1 MSWLSEVLS
10 ISCLLLLDL
19 NVKLSNFVF
28 VCMHYF
34 LSNYGHDVKFNSG
47 MNIREKMSWF
57 KEKHKKIIMCVFS
70 ADMTLLCHVNIQDFG
85 NHALVEETL
94 LKLRK
99 KHPFSRISSWPI
111 NSINFSLCLRLKLCL
126 SFSLPISKSSRLY
139 PFSWL
144 KDTHLGHRPKCHLHT
159 KAQEWRG
166 EHSLL

>member
-99 KHPFSRISSWPI
+99 KHPFSRISSWPV

-126 SFSLPISKSSRLY
+126 SFFLANFKKFQTLSFQLIERHP
-139 PFSWL
+139 
-144 KDTHLGHRPKCHLHT
+144 LG
-159 KAQEWRG
+159 A
-166 EHSLL
+166 